1 MNEMSQIVR
10 RYKFRLYPSPQ
21 QERYLG
27 RIFGAVRFVYNSF
40 LAMNKDLYEDGGFQ
54 KLSRSEMQETLTIW
68 KEAFPWLSEVPS
80 QPLQVACHD
89 LDVAYQNFFN
99 KQNKAPRF
107 KKKSQHQSFQLPQP
121 KIENGTD
128 GPNGS
133 SRKYKRIFLPVF
145 KTYIPLKIHREFPKN
160 CKMGGATISKTPT
173 DQYFVSFVVQFDSKA
188 QLKSASEEALGVDVN
203 IKGLVL
209 SDGEVIKTPQAL
221 QTLEKRKRRLQKS
234 LQRKRDQAQKEKRSF
249 SSQNYNKT
257 RIGLAKIHEKIS
269 QTRSDFLH
277 KTSRHIFSKNQTV
290 VMETLKVKNMMKN
303 RRLSKSI
310 GFQSWGQFI
319 LIMKMKAE
327 EYEKNLRF
335 VSQWYPSSQICH
347 CCAYKYA
354 ALKLSEREWA
364 CPQCGDIHDRD
375 INAAINIKN
384 EGGSYPVKPVE
395 RKSSVHRPKRR
406 TTMASM
412 KEESSRFEIQVH

>member
-1 MNEMSQIVR
+1 MNQIVR

-21 QERYLG
+21 QEKYLA
-27 RIFGAVRFVYNSF
+27 RVFGAVRFVYNSF
-40 LAMNKDLYEDGGFQ
+40 LATNKDLYEEGGFQ

-68 KEAFPWLSEVPS
+68 KEAFPWLSDVPS

-99 KQNKAPRF
+99 KQSKAPQF

-121 KIENGTD
+121 KIENGRK
-128 GPNGS
+128 GS
-133 SRKYKRIFLPVF
+133 CPEHKTLFLPVF
-145 KTYIPLKIHREFPKN
+145 KTHIPIKIHREFPKN
-160 CKMGGATISKTPT
+160 CKIGGATVSKTPAGK
-173 DQYFVSFVVQFDSKA
+173 YFVSFVIQFDSKA
-188 QLKSASEEALGVDVN
+188 QLKSVSKDPLGVDLN
-203 IKGLVL
+203 IKGFAL
-209 SDGEVIKTPQAL
+209 SDGEVIQTPQPL

-234 LQRKRDQAQKEKRSF
+234 LQRKRNQSQKEKRSF
-249 SSQNYNKT
+249 STQNYNKT
-257 RIGLAKIHEKIS
+257 RMKLAKIHEKIS

-277 KTSRHIFSKNQTV
+277 KTSRHIFSKSQTV

-310 GFQSWGQFI
+310 GFQSWGQWV

-327 EYEKNLRF
+327 ELEKNLRF
-335 VSQWYPSSQICH
+335 VSQWFPSSQLCH
-347 CCAYKYA
+347 CCAYKNDT
-354 ALKLSEREWA
+354 LKLSDRKWI
-364 CPQCGDIHDRD
+364 CPQCRAIHDRD

-395 RKSSVHRPKRR
+395 RKSSVRRPKRR

-412 KEESSRFEIQVH
+412 KQESSRFEIQVH